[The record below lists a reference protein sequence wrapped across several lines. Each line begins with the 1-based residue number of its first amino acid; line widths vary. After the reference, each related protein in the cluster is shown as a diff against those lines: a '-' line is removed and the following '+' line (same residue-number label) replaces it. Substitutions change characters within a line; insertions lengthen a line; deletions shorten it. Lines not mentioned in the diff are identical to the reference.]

1 MLSTA
6 GICDD
11 PPHIAMADARTEA
24 EHVLF
29 TLLDALFAANP
40 TIVPSSIDVLVC
52 NCSLFCPTPS
62 LTSLLVHRYHL
73 SPHIQTYQLGGMG
86 CSAGVIALHLARD
99 LLQVRRNVR
108 CIVVSTENITQNIY
122 LGAQQPMLVSN
133 ALFRCGGAALLLT
146 NRWSDRWLTGSS
158 GGGSGGGGGG
168 GGVCR
173 FVLRWTS
180 RTHMGWDDASYRCVY
195 QMEDEY
201 GHRGVRLG
209 KDLMAVAARAL
220 RVHVSSIAHRL
231 LPWSEIAKY
240 GLFFLLRLVALR
252 LLSRPTDRTTSADDT
267 QPGGGSAAADES
279 MDAPPPKTRPSLSAS
294 LLSSLHYTPS
304 FSSRTVHPCVHAGGS
319 GVLAAIQAALRLTDA
334 DMAVSRAVLRRYGNV
349 SSASVFYELRMVDAS
364 RRRAAGRSERTVGE
378 AESEGGP
385 AAVGAA
391 GGPVLR
397 RGDSVWLLA
406 FGSGFKVNSALFEA
420 V

>member
-1 MLSTA
+1 M
-6 GICDD
+6 
-11 PPHIAMADARTEA
+11 
-24 EHVLF
+24 LF
-29 TLLDALFAANP
+29 TILDNLFAANP
-40 TIVPSSIDVLVC
+40 SISPASIDVLIC

-62 LTSLLVHRYHL
+62 LTALLVHRYHL

-122 LGAQQPMLVSN
+122 LGAEQPMLVSN

-146 NRWSDRWLTGSS
+146 NRWSDRWLTGGST
-158 GGGSGGGGGG
+158 GGG
-168 GGVCR
+168 CR

-220 RVHVSSIAHRL
+220 RVHVASIAHRL
-231 LPWSEIAKY
+231 LPWGEIVKY
-240 GLFFLLRLVALR
+240 VAFFLLRLVALR
-252 LLSRPTDRTTSADDT
+252 LLSKPANRTTSTDDT
-267 QPGGGSAAADES
+267 HDGSAAGDEA
-279 MDAPPPKTRPSLSAS
+279 MDAPLPRTRPSLSAS

-304 FSSRTVHPCVHAGGS
+304 FSSSTVHPCVHAGGS
-319 GVLAAIQAALRLTDA
+319 GVLVAIQAALRLTDA
-334 DMAVSRAVLRRYGNV
+334 DMAVSRAVLWRYGNV
-349 SSASVFYELRMVDAS
+349 SSASVFYELHLVDAS
-364 RRRAAGRSERTVGE
+364 RRKRQSGTGMKGIGE
-378 AESEGGP
+378 GENVPEGGRL
-385 AAVGAA
+385 
-391 GGPVLR
+391 LR
-397 RGDSVWLLA
+397 RGDCVWLLA

-420 V
+420 L